1 MKWTMRYYLGQ
12 FLKQEEELWKLV
24 DLLSDTKMLVFLCE
38 DLTTKGYANEAKA
51 VAIFKNIED

>member
-1 MKWTMRYYLGQ
+1 MRYYLGQ